1 MGWPRIKSRGSSSA
15 RRVSVPGERTVT
27 LTSQTCRGPGGLS
40 TCPAGPVQGQ
50 AHTAQSHFPG
60 GPWHFSSASPLA
72 SQYLPQMRAGHPNAN
87 NKAVSL
93 LLVCVNGLDPDKSR
107 KKIGVP
113 GLGTERGMAGAPR
126 PAGSSRVWGRDG
138 IENPQGASG
147 RHLPSLCSPLQVS
160 QGGSETPVFP
170 AGLTERPPLQSQR
183 LSWRTGARVDAR
195 PTCGHQWPETPREGR
210 QVSRR
215 PHRSM
220 AAQDRAA
227 PTPPPR
233 PAGPLTHQMSVF
245 PPSS

>member
-1 MGWPRIKSRGSSSA
+1 MGCPLVQLAPSRGRHTQHRA
-15 RRVSVPGERTVT
+15 I
-27 LTSQTCRGPGGLS
+27 SQAGPGISPPPPL
-40 TCPAGPVQGQ
+40 
-50 AHTAQSHFPG
+50 
-60 GPWHFSSASPLA
+60 WHPNIN
-72 SQYLPQMRAGHPNAN
+72 PHMWAGHPNTN

-113 GLGTERGMAGAPR
+113 GLGTVRGMAGAPR

-195 PTCGHQWPETPREGR
+195 PTCGHQWPETPQEGR

-227 PTPPPR
+227 PTPTHGQL
-233 PAGPLTHQMSVF
+233 GPSRTECLLSPQVHKLTS
-245 PPSS
+245 